1 MAASAGGVWNPSAA
15 GCGDGGYEEQLRRL
29 QADLRD
35 RTNLKYMQLKKYLK
49 EICERQKKS
58 LLRNQDLLRE
68 FDSIEAH
75 IKKFAS
81 SSESLQKLKAEYE
94 REIKS
99 RWRLNTKH
107 ILKSEESGDAKN
119 QKVPEA
125 RQAGINNRT
134 AMSRGLYHTATI
146 FMGRQMSAVS
156 SVEDFSAPQK
166 SSKLTK
172 SFSISDPHSHRQPS
186 QNSYM
191 TDSCVVQTN
200 NDLQRSNKSDK
211 IDGKTYLLM
220 GKETPVTSNV
230 SHADGRICCSTVES
244 KTNNCSSNSVES
256 KMSAELN
263 SLLHERLSPEN
274 RTTDLK
280 SGNFHKPVEEILTHE
295 HSGNEQGS
303 EQPNPLA
310 YCSEQLVS
318 GKEHLREKFPGLRN
332 SPQLD
337 TNAQEEDES
346 SNGST
351 DLTVSLSN
359 SEEEDETN
367 PQKLQQSGQD
377 VGYNVSLKSV
387 SPTYNKK
394 EKYPCSQMLRRDTS
408 SGSSSPS
415 PATRLCLSFEGF
427 SHLLTFIE
435 GSVAGTTPDCLVLY
449 QYKTVPVAELEALIS
464 LCNETGNLKQE
475 DLELCEA
482 LVLHQLQRLLQ
493 STANA
498 CLLPE
503 NPFNNKSEMFNGK
516 QNRSKLTPYFAMI
529 WKRLSE
535 HVLFL
540 QKHHVLLEQEA
551 KKMFVTLLISGKHEG
566 DSSITPELKESLPEK
581 YENRSVAVSHQ
592 EQDSYDSQKNGLK
605 KEEVTSWCE
614 DESREESLVE
624 KIPITGLNIDGS
636 GLKEQKSDRTSSE
649 PSFSSP
655 ERRSS
660 LSRFENG
667 RKIVSTIKSKA
678 FWGESDDSNSE
689 IEAALR
695 PQVHCSHNDEFDDFY
710 D

>member
-35 RTNLKYMQLKKYLK
+35 SETKRMELEREMLEYSKSDTCMTNLKYMQLKKYLK

-415 PATRLCLSFEGF
+415 PAT
-427 SHLLTFIE
+427 
-435 GSVAGTTPDCLVLY
+435 
-449 QYKTVPVAELEALIS
+449 S